1 MPNTKNQIKISQYAD
16 DSNFFLKDQESINHV
31 LKYFEKLK
39 EVTGTTINLEKTIA
53 LPINNDN
60 VTNLS
65 KEITTKEQFE
75 TIKILGIYFNEDLQ
89 HVNKINWENILEEM
103 EKHINI
109 LSTRILSL
117 YGKTKLINTLILSK
131 ASFLSNVFPIDT
143 KITHNVHKKNFK
155 YIWNNKEQEPIA
167 RKTIFLNKKLGGSNL
182 LEPQA
187 RNIAMRI
194 KHLLTLKQKEKNTT
208 LEKPGNLFVSSRHIL
223 IYKRL

>member
-1 MPNTKNQIKISQYAD
+1 
-16 DSNFFLKDQESINHV
+16 
-31 LKYFEKLK
+31 
-39 EVTGTTINLEKTIA
+39 
-53 LPINNDN
+53 
-60 VTNLS
+60 
-65 KEITTKEQFE
+65 
-75 TIKILGIYFNEDLQ
+75 
-89 HVNKINWENILEEM
+89 M

-109 LSTRILSL
+109 LSPRILSL
-117 YGKTKLINTLILSK
+117 YGKTKIINTLILSK
-131 ASFLSNVFPIDT
+131 ASFLSNVFKIDT
-143 KITHNVHKKNFK
+143 KITQDIHKKLFK

-208 LEKPGNLFVSSRHIL
+208 LEKPGNLLVSSRHIQ